1 LLVLRFKKKVRKI
14 TLFFANSKIQKFK
27 NSKIQKFKN
36 LIFLNP
42 QAQKELNGISTLKCM
57 KNINKNFK

>member
-1 LLVLRFKKKVRKI
+1 
-14 TLFFANSKIQKFK
+14 
-27 NSKIQKFKN
+27 
-36 LIFLNP
+36 LNP